1 MLSLLSLVAGFFL
14 LVKGADF
21 LVEGSS
27 SIAKRLKVSEIVIGL
42 TVVAF
47 GTSSP
52 ELFVNLISAVRG
64 SADIAFGNIFGSN
77 LINIFLILGI
87 SGLIF
92 PLRLQKNTVWREIPF
107 LLFSTVLVFVLVN
120 DALLTGRAESIL
132 SRFDSLL
139 LLIAFLFFG
148 IYVFLISRVKADSA
162 PEVRGRSLLKSVLFA
177 AIGFAALLVGGKIVV
192 DNAVKL
198 ARTFEITEHVVAVTV
213 VAIGTSLPE
222 LFTSAV
228 AAFKRKSDLAIG
240 NIVGSCIFNALLIL
254 GLSGLV
260 RPMKYSAILN
270 VDMVFLIVASLFLF
284 VAMFAGKRKI
294 LDRWEAATFLGI
306 YVIYLVL
313 LLLRA

>member
-1 MLSLLSLVAGFFL
+1 MIQFLLLAAGLAL

-52 ELFVNLISAVRG
+52 ELFVNLTSAVRG
-64 SADIAFGNIFGSN
+64 SSDIAFGNVFGSN

-92 PLRLQKNTVWREIPF
+92 PLRVQKNTVWREIPF

-120 DALLTGRAESIL
+120 DALFTGKAESIL

-139 LLIAFLFFG
+139 LLIAFFFFG
-148 IYVFLISRVKADSA
+148 IYVFLISKVKADSA
-162 PEVRGRSLLKSVLFA
+162 PEVRGGSLPRSLLLSA
-177 AIGFAALLVGGKIVV
+177 MGFAALLVGGKLAV

-198 ARTFEITEHVVAVTV
+198 ARTFEITEHVIAVTV
-213 VAIGTSLPE
+213 VAFGTSLPE

-228 AAFKRKSDLAIG
+228 AALKRKSDLAIG

-254 GLSGLV
+254 GLTGLV
-260 RPMKYSAILN
+260 QPMKYSAALN
-270 VDMVFLIVASLFLF
+270 VDMGFLAVASVLLFI
-284 VAMFAGKRKI
+284 AMFTGRRKT

-306 YVIYLVL
+306 YVIYMVL
-313 LLLRA
+313 LLVRT